1 MPSELSSTLSL
12 ATDSGE
18 EQSLSQWL
26 TTFNLLAVVID
37 PYTHQSGWILPT
49 ADRLFNHYSEAD
61 IRCAFI
67 VASDGPGARQYLG
80 KFGDRYLTLVDPERK
95 LITELGLEYLPAF
108 LHIGQGCDV
117 IGAAEGWDPTQWA
130 AVINGVESAMAWRSR
145 PLIPAP
151 GDPGPFQGTPA
162 LG

>member
-1 MPSELSSTLSL
+1 MPSVPSELSSTLSL

-61 IRCAFI
+61 IRKI
-67 VASDGPGARQYLG
+67 LG
-80 KFGDRYLTLVDPERK
+80 ENLLRVWSEVEDY
-95 LITELGLEYLPAF
+95 
-108 LHIGQGCDV
+108 
-117 IGAAEGWDPTQWA
+117 AATTD
-130 AVINGVESAMAWRSR
+130 
-145 PLIPAP
+145 
-151 GDPGPFQGTPA
+151 
-162 LG
+162 